1 MRRDAGFTAT
11 GAGIDVP
18 AGTRVL
24 LAEPNVVGADTHLE
38 PSLSL
43 GPGAWGGSSTGDNVS
58 DRHLTNRK
66 RLAWGRDAL
75 SAAEDLKT
83 DGISDERIKLAVT
96 KALDEL
102 DAGDA
107 EGLL

>member
-58 DRHLTNRK
+58 ARHLTNRK
-66 RLAWGRDAL
+66 RLAWGHDAL
-75 SAAEDLKT
+75 PKVKEPRAEEIT
-83 DGISDERIKLAVT
+83 DERLRRMVRRV
-96 KALDEL
+96 LDEL
-102 DAGDA
+102 DNRPWHD
-107 EGLL
+107 